1 MVSEDQFNARSQQ
14 QEAVG
19 SVCPEGGSRDQLRSH
34 MAPLPQL
41 NMAWLQSILV
51 LSTSETALW
60 QGSGDK
66 VFLVLAH
73 RHASGCSVGLG
84 AWKGRG
90 TDDTPSWAGLSIA
103 VITPCLLQKQGTYH
117 LLSTS
122 GHLKSGQRKAQ
133 PGLG

>member
-60 QGSGDK
+60 QGLGDK
-66 VFLVLAH
+66 AFP
-73 RHASGCSVGLG
+73 SPGTQTCFGPLG
-84 AWKGRG
+84 RAW
-90 TDDTPSWAGLSIA
+90 
-103 VITPCLLQKQGTYH
+103 CLEGQGN
-117 LLSTS
+117 
-122 GHLKSGQRKAQ
+122 
-133 PGLG
+133 

>member
-1 MVSEDQFNARSQQ
+1 
-14 QEAVG
+14 
-19 SVCPEGGSRDQLRSH
+19 

-66 VFLVLAH
+66 VLLVLAH